1 VSFNA
6 LTLTRDILDLFAEA
20 ARMGKKRAVG
30 RRVDQPSSF
39 DLTRILAEQRALRQ
53 ASAVAEQELDLRAVL
68 RRGVRLEQVLGTPEW
83 LERRVGRVTF
93 QNLTT
98 GKTQAA
104 RSPRATRRA
113 WRQARTLAGLCWHC
127 PRVLA
132 PTSKTCCV
140 GCLEKR

>member
-1 VSFNA
+1 MFNA

-20 ARMGKKRAVG
+20 SRMGHRRAG
-30 RRVDQPSSF
+30 RRINGPSSF
-39 DLTRILAEQRALRQ
+39 DLARILAEQRALRQ
-53 ASAVAEQELDLRAVL
+53 ASSVAEHELNLRACL
-68 RRGVRLEQVLGTPEW
+68 RRGVRLERVLGTGQW
-83 LERRVGRVTF
+83 LERRVGRATF

-104 RSPRATRRA
+104 RSPRTTRRA
-113 WRQARTLAGLCWHC
+113 WRAARTLAGLCWHC
-127 PRVLA
+127 PKPLA